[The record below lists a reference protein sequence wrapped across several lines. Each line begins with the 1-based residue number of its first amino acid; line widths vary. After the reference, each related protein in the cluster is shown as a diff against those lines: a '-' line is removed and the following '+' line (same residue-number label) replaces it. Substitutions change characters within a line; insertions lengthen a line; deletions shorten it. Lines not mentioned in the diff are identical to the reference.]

1 MSTIKS
7 RLGSRFD
14 VNRNGDLSPEEVAA
28 AKEILALELQEE
40 KAETQRRMA
49 WTAIGSMIVF
59 TVALFSPL
67 LADSR
72 VKALS
77 DLFSLFYL
85 AQAGIVGA
93 FMGVTTWMSNSRVD
107 SYSSYSYEESHG
119 KYGATD

>member
-1 MSTIKS
+1 M
-7 RLGSRFD
+7 
-14 VNRNGDLSPEEVAA
+14 

-49 WTAIGSMIVF
+49 WTAIGSMVVF
-59 TVALFSPL
+59 TIALFSPL

-107 SYSSYSYEESHG
+107 SYSSYEEQHRG
-119 KYGATD
+119 KYGSTD